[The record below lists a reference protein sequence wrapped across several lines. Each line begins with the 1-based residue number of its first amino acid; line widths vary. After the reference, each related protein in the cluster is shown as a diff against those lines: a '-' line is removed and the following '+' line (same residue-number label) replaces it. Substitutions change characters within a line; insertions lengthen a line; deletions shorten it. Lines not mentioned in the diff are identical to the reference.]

1 MIDCNSDF
9 TSTCRSTERAKAKG
23 RDKDK
28 DKDKVT
34 VKDKDKDK
42 DKDKVKEGN
51 MGRKDV
57 SNKKEKSVELLA

>member
-23 RDKDK
+23 RGK

-34 VKDKDKDK
+34 DMVT
-42 DKDKVKEGN
+42 VKERN
-51 MGRKDV
+51 MGRKEV

>member
-9 TSTCRSTERAKAKG
+9 TSTCRNKEKAKAKG
-23 RDKDK
+23 RGKDK

-34 VKDKDKDK
+34 DM
-42 DKDKVKEGN
+42 VKEGN